1 MNKAYARFGEGAANR
16 RDQYDGEIAYGR
28 HGEALCIVGAGKEK
42 HFYLGTFIEQRGG
55 TLNCANISASSWII
69 GTDDANAVR
78 IRQNRIGTKACA
90 DMYFN
95 PNGWLYHLTYGGD
108 GYKPNCG
115 YAASNLH
122 AETNTRIVGSL
133 RVDKGTELH
142 GTLTAH
148 GRVYV
153 TTRR

>member
-1 MNKAYARFGEGAANR
+1 MLTSVN
-16 RDQYDGEIAYGR
+16 
-28 HGEALCIVGAGKEK
+28 V
-42 HFYLGTFIEQRGG
+42 
-55 TLNCANISASSWII
+55 

-95 PNGWLYHLTYGGD
+95 PNGWLYHFTYGGD

-122 AETNTRIVGSL
+122 AETNTRIIGSL

-142 GTLTAH
+142 GTLNAH
-148 GRVYV
+148 GIHNKHQYILTDWNPDKVLAMAGQFGTKMKTMGANGITFFFWIKYIQV
-153 TTRR
+153 LVLVVS